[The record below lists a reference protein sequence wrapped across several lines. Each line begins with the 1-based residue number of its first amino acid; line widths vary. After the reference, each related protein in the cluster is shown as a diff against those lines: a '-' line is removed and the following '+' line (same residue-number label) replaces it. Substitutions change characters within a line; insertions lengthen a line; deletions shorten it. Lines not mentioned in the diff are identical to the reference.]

1 MVVQRCCVL
10 GGVRCGRKGREQVV
24 GVRRRSV
31 QNSIDQSRRQLMNV
45 LHPRA
50 HQFVLVVVVV
60 AVVVAVIVVVLVVV
74 VAAVLAAVLLRYCV
88 QKVILWLQHK
98 RVPCIVRSDVV
109 LLLFLLL
116 ARFFFHHHRRRAM
129 CVAAVVG
136 VNDVGV
142 DKVVQVHQQ
151 QGVFVLF

>member
-10 GGVRCGRKGREQVV
+10 GGVRCDRKGREQVV
-24 GVRRRSV
+24 GMRRRSV
-31 QNSIDQSRRQLMNV
+31 QNSIDQSRRQLMNI

-50 HQFVLVVVVV
+50 HQFVLVVVVAV
-60 AVVVAVIVVVLVVV
+60 VVVAVIVVVLVVV

-109 LLLFLLL
+109 LLFLLL

>member
-50 HQFVLVVVVV
+50 HQFVLVVVAV
-60 AVVVAVIVVVLVVV
+60 VVVAVIVVVLVVV

-109 LLLFLLL
+109 LLFLLL
-116 ARFFFHHHRRRAM
+116 ARFFFHRHRRRAM